1 MRRPRRRQ
9 RGFTLVEA
17 LVVVGIIGV
26 IVAASIPSLRRS
38 RMRAAMLDTVRVF
51 QQAAAVARISAIKRS
66 TNVCLRVLADG
77 NRQQLSTFRAWF
89 DDNENEVED
98 VGEELIGVWQIRNA
112 DEWRF
117 EESTAP
123 RRMYILNSSGGGT
136 ARGIVYLPNGMAI
149 TTLAGTPGVGEGAF
163 EYFVYQDGRK
173 WNRFRISVFG
183 GAGTVR
189 VLMNVPGTNTWDSNF
204 AHWEY
209 Y

>member
-1 MRRPRRRQ
+1 MRRPRRGE
-9 RGFTLVEA
+9 RGYTLVEA
-17 LVVVGIIGV
+17 LIVVGIIGI

-51 QQAAAVARISAIKRS
+51 EQAAAVSRISAIKRS
-66 TNVCLRVLADG
+66 TNVCLHVLDEDG
-77 NRQQLSTFRAWF
+77 RHQFNTFRAWY
-89 DDNENEVED
+89 DTNENEVED
-98 VGEELIGVWQIRNA
+98 AGEDLVGVWQIRNA
-112 DEWRF
+112 DEWSF

-123 RRMYILNSSGGGT
+123 RQMYVLNSSGGGT

-149 TTLAGTPGVGEGAF
+149 TARAGTPGVGEGAF

-173 WNRFRISVFG
+173 WNTFRVSVFG
-183 GAGTVR
+183 GAGTKRIVMR
-189 VLMNVPGTNTWDSNF
+189 IPGTSDWDTNF